1 MADRVRVILK
11 CVGGGDWDEDAAAVV
26 NGRARACLKYIE
38 RAVMDAMVEQD
49 QITRLPYWATL
60 QLNP

>member
-1 MADRVRVILK
+1 
-11 CVGGGDWDEDAAAVV
+11 VV